1 MLRDMPIPLPTIVGT
16 YRCVARWLDSTTS
29 QTAVNVMHI
38 SSGVTSST
46 IVQASNA
53 IKNSWLANMQLFMP
67 TTVTLTAFDI
77 TPLDGHSATQTFGT
91 GGGAPF
97 KGGSAVDFAPA
108 VSALIRIQTG
118 LRGRENRGR
127 VYLPFVSES
136 QMTNGSLISADPP
149 LVTTAWNSFVTALG
163 ASSPVAFTFGVAAYD
178 RAGGGA
184 GAHFTVTT
192 GVFCET
198 VLATQRRRQSR
209 LR

>member
-1 MLRDMPIPLPTIVGT
+1 MSIPLPTILGT
-16 YRCVARWLDSTTS
+16 YRCVAHWLDSTTS
-29 QTAVNVMHI
+29 QTAINVIHI
-38 SSGVTSST
+38 SSGVTVT
-46 IVQASNA
+46 NVVNA
-53 IKNSWLANMQLFMP
+53 KNALLACWSANMQLFMP
-67 TTVTLTAFDI
+67 TTVALTAFDI
-77 TPLDGHSATQTFGT
+77 TPLDGHTATQTFGT
-91 GGGAPF
+91 GSTAAF

-149 LVTTAWNSFVTALG
+149 IVGTAWNAFVTALG
-163 ASSPVAFTFGVAAYD
+163 AQSPTPFTFGVASYD
-178 RAGGGA
+178 RKGGGA
-184 GAHFTVTT
+184 GAHFTATT

-198 VLATQRRRQSR
+198 LLATQRRRQGR